1 MLKNDSF
8 NTLAK
13 ACLFVRIN
21 EWKQIEFQHEA
32 EKKREEALKERGFP
46 TEGFQ
51 RIGNES
57 KIQWLKSR
65 IEQLEKRL
73 TWIERLLM
81 TEGRGLFSVTATHI
95 SH

>member
-1 MLKNDSF
+1 MYTGESVTFRLSPEEYQEAKRIAEMASKAGMLKNDSV

-32 EKKREEALKERGFP
+32 EKKREGALKERGFP

-51 RIGNES
+51 RVG
-57 KIQWLKSR
+57 
-65 IEQLEKRL
+65 
-73 TWIERLLM
+73 
-81 TEGRGLFSVTATHI
+81 
-95 SH
+95 